1 MAVGDY
7 VVDKLDETIII
18 KLSEPYEKVEKVV
31 GYVDEIIGE
40 DSANKFDKYFRWS
53 QDNVNFSDWI
63 PLTNINLENQIVTPT
78 KPFWIEYKYTV
89 VDLATGHTM
98 EFISIALEI
107 ISDTGIVRLV
117 KQVSVDCCE
126 AGQIPSG
133 CANLII
139 TDGCDP
145 DNLFNPYG
153 TLNNTK
159 NMFNQ
164 LTNVVNDIFG
174 HCVKYYKVSSDKRSK
189 DVILNEYS
197 LYSVIAMEDIKVLV
211 PDNAFPTNEFQFDQF
226 GMGMESFEIHITRD
240 EFQNAF
246 GARTRPEERD
256 YIYFPIVDRM
266 YEINSVALADPV
278 VYKDIYY
285 KATLRKWQDRNSVD
299 TPEPFR
305 DELDNLTLTVDELFD
320 AEVKDETLKI
330 TKPQQYRTIGTGIN
344 DYVRSDL
351 SKQLSIS
358 DYKINNNWVIVSKN
372 HYELNKLTKNELAVK
387 YRQPARFQSTEDR
400 AFTFWFQPTFGTEK
414 AYSNVSSISE
424 LDGKVVLAMTSTPA
438 WQVGDIVQLTNM
450 GDYNGYH
457 RILQTTTDNEFVI
470 DADYISGSVI
480 INGKARTLVKTFLI
494 HGYGDLFSGLSIE
507 VTRYFI
513 VVSINNTDY
522 FFNYN
527 ITYDETKWYP
537 LVVNLSNLFKTL
549 SVYLYELDKPLNF
562 TMPQQE
568 TSALKLIYNDLQ
580 FLPEP
585 VGIDSAEY
593 WALIAGPVKLT
604 NIRIF
609 KRIVEEE
616 SHNTVL
622 NQYVVNDTQYAELV
636 DNAIPELHLLRIPNP
651 R

>member
-1 MAVGDY
+1 MATGDY

-18 KLSEPYEKVEKVV
+18 KLSEPYEKVERVV

-107 ISDTGIVRLV
+107 ISDNGIVRLV

-126 AGQIPSG
+126 AGQIPNG

-153 TLNNTK
+153 TLNNTR

-197 LYSVIAMEDIKVLV
+197 LYSVIAMEEVKVLV
-211 PDNAFPTNEFQFDQF
+211 PDNEFPTNEFQFDQF

-240 EFQNAF
+240 EFQKAF
-246 GARTRPEERD
+246 GARSRPEERD

-285 KATLRKWQDRNSVD
+285 KATLRKWQDRNNVD

-305 DELDNLTLTVDELFD
+305 DELDTLTLSVDELFES
-320 AEVKDETLKI
+320 EVKDETLKI
-330 TKPQQYRTIGTGIN
+330 TKPQQYRTIGTGVN

-387 YRQPARFQSTEDR
+387 YRQPAKFQSTEDR
-400 AFTFWFQPTFGTEK
+400 AFTFWFQPTFGVER
-414 AYSNVSSISE
+414 AYSNVSSVSD
-424 LDGKVVLAMTSTPA
+424 LDGKVVLTMSSALT
-438 WQVGDIVQLTNM
+438 WQVGDIVQITNM

-457 RILQTTTDNEFVI
+457 RILQTTTNNEFVI
-470 DADYISGSVI
+470 DADFISGNVI
-480 INGKARTLVKTFLI
+480 INGKARTIVKTFLI

-527 ITYDETKWYP
+527 ITYDEAKWYP

-580 FLPEP
+580 FLPEA

-609 KRIVEEE
+609 KRIIEEE

>member
-1 MAVGDY
+1 MATGDY

-18 KLSEPYEKVEKVV
+18 KLSEPYEKVERVV

-107 ISDTGIVRLV
+107 ISDNGIVRLV

-126 AGQIPSG
+126 AGQIPNG

-153 TLNNTK
+153 TLNNTR

-197 LYSVIAMEDIKVLV
+197 LYSVIAMEEVKVLV
-211 PDNAFPTNEFQFDQF
+211 PDNEFPTNEFQFDQF

-240 EFQNAF
+240 EFQKAF
-246 GARTRPEERD
+246 GARSRPEERD

-285 KATLRKWQDRNSVD
+285 KATLRKWQDRNNVD

-305 DELDNLTLTVDELFD
+305 DELDTLTLSVDELFES
-320 AEVKDETLKI
+320 EVKDETLKI
-330 TKPQQYRTIGTGIN
+330 TKPQQYRTIGTGVN

-387 YRQPARFQSTEDR
+387 YRQPAKFQSTEDR
-400 AFTFWFQPTFGTEK
+400 AFTFWFQPIFGTEK
-414 AYSNVSSISE
+414 AYSNVSSVSD
-424 LDGKVVLAMTSTPA
+424 LDGKVVLTMSSALT
-438 WQVGDIVQLTNM
+438 WQVGDIVQITNM

-457 RILQTTTDNEFVI
+457 RILQTTTNNEFVI
-470 DADYISGSVI
+470 DADFISGNVI
-480 INGKARTLVKTFLI
+480 INGKARTIVKTFLI

-527 ITYDETKWYP
+527 ITYDEAKWYP

-580 FLPEP
+580 FLPEA

-609 KRIVEEE
+609 KRIIEEE